1 MATKPQRA
9 LPDLDLESFRRGLA
23 SVSPQ
28 PLSEPVVAALHR
40 HYRELGRW
48 NRLVSLVAVA
58 PAAELFARHYG
69 ESLAALPLLRS
80 TDHRLLDL
88 GSGAGFPGL
97 VLAAAR
103 PGLHVTLVEVRQKK
117 IAFLETA
124 LGKAALPGRV
134 LDARVALPLPAGL
147 GSDVDLVTSRA
158 LRLDADLL
166 AALAER
172 LPPGARFLL
181 WVGEQDPIVPQGWR
195 VEREQ
200 PLAGSHH
207 RRILELGRH

>member
-1 MATKPQRA
+1 MAAKLRRV
-9 LPDLDLESFRRGLA
+9 LPELDVESFRRALA
-23 SVSPQ
+23 SVSPL
-28 PLSEPVVAALHR
+28 PLSEPAVAALHL
-40 HYRELGRW
+40 HYRELARW
-48 NRLVSLVAVA
+48 NRLVSLVSPA
-58 PAAELFARHYG
+58 PPAEIFARHYG
-69 ESLAALPLLRS
+69 ESLAALPLVRPS
-80 TDHRLLDL
+80 DRRLLDL

-97 VLAAAR
+97 VLAAAL
-103 PGLHVTLVEVRQKK
+103 PGCHVTLVEVRQKK
-117 IAFLETA
+117 VAFLEMVLA
-124 LGKAALPGRV
+124 KAALPGRV
-134 LDARVALPLPAGL
+134 LDVRVALPLPAGL

-181 WVGEQDPIVPQGWR
+181 WVGEQDPVVPQGWR

-207 RRILELGRH
+207 RRILEIGRL